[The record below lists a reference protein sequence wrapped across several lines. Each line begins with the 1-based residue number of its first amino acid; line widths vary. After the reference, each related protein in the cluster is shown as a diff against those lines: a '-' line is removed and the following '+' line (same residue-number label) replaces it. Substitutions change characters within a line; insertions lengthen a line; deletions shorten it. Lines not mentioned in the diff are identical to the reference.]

1 MRIGAFTKSFQSWP
15 IPVVCHRF
23 KEIGLDGL
31 DLTVRPGGHIEPEN
45 VAVELPLAAQAAL
58 EAGTNILLLTTGITD
73 PTPEAETLLATAGK
87 LGITHFKLGYY
98 RYKPFGTLAA
108 QIDETK
114 GRIAAVAEQ
123 AKKYSMTPC
132 VHVHSG
138 MYIPSHGTLLYELLR
153 DFPPDEVGAYADMLH
168 MVLEGGDAGWLQGLD
183 LLVPWLK
190 LVAVKNFA
198 WENRDRDKFGQQQ
211 WGHKVVP
218 LADGVSPLPKYVG
231 ALKQAGFDGIFSL
244 HSEYQGKGSFQDL
257 DTEAC
262 LEQTAVDLRYFKSLL
277 ENVSN

>member
-1 MRIGAFTKSFQSWP
+1 MKIGAFTKSFQTWP
-15 IPVVCHRF
+15 IPEVCHRF

-58 EAGTNILLLTTGITD
+58 EAGTNILQLTTGITD
-73 PTPEAETLLATAGK
+73 ATPEAETLLATASK

-98 RYKPFGTLAA
+98 RYKPFGTLVA

-114 GRIAAVAEQ
+114 DRIGGVAEL
-123 AKKYSMTPC
+123 AKKYGMIPC
-132 VHVHSG
+132 VHIHSG
-138 MYIPSHGTLLYELLR
+138 PYIPSHGTLLYEVLR
-153 DFPPDEVGAYADMLH
+153 DFPPAEVGAYADTLH
-168 MVLEGGDAGWLQGLD
+168 MVLEGGEAGWLQGLD
-183 LLVPWLK
+183 LLAPWLK

-198 WENRDRDKFGQQQ
+198 WEKLERDKYGQQQ

-218 LADGVSPLPKYVG
+218 IADGVSPLPKYVG
-231 ALKQAGFDGIFSL
+231 ALKQAGFDGIFSM
-244 HSEYQGKGSFQDL
+244 HSEYKGKHSFQDL

-262 LEQTAVDLRYFKSLL
+262 LEQTVKDLHYFKSLL
-277 ENVSN
+277 AS

>member
-1 MRIGAFTKSFQSWP
+1 MKIGAFTKSFQTWP
-15 IPVVCHRF
+15 IPVVCQKF

-58 EAGTNILLLTTGITD
+58 EAGTNILQLTTGITD
-73 PTPEAETLLATAGK
+73 PTPEAETLLATASK

-108 QIDETK
+108 QIDETRV
-114 GRIAAVAEQ
+114 RIAAVAEL
-123 AKKYSMTPC
+123 AKKYSMIPC
-132 VHVHSG
+132 VHIHSG

-153 DFPPDEVGAYADMLH
+153 DFPPDEVGAYCDMLH
-168 MVLEGGDAGWLQGLD
+168 MVLEGGGAGWLQGLD

-198 WENRDRDKFGQQQ
+198 WEKLDRDKFGQQQ

-218 LADGVSPLPKYVG
+218 LADGVSPIPRYVG
-231 ALKQAGFDGIFSL
+231 ALKQAGYDGIFSL
-244 HSEYQGKGSFQDL
+244 HSEYKGRGSFEDL
-257 DTEAC
+257 DTDAC
-262 LEQTAVDLRYFKSLL
+262 LQQTAVDLKYFKGLL
-277 ENVSN
+277 ENV